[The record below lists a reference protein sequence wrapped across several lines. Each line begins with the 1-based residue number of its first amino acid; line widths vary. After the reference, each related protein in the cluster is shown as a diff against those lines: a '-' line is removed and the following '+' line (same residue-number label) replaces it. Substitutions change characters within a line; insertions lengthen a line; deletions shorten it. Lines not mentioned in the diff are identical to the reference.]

1 MAGKIEGQNSYKI
14 MKIKTS
20 CLLLFCCLLFL
31 FASQAAG
38 ISGLLN
44 INTATEKELQEL
56 PYIGEKKAKAIIH
69 YRSRHES
76 FERLEDL
83 LEVTEIGPK
92 SFEAIKPYLIL
103 TGVTS
108 LKSEQDGKNTSRLRK
123 KIITQPGQIRILPDK
138 EYYDTLTSLIQ
149 HARHRIDLA
158 MFVFKT
164 TKSPKNRP
172 ALLVNELI
180 RARAKRVEVN
190 VVLEKSGYAD
200 NINKENKKVAQKLRK
215 NGIKVRFD
223 GTKTTSHAKMVV
235 VDSRYCLVGSHNFT
249 HSALAYNNE
258 FSLLIDSTV
267 LAGEMLRYM
276 DTIR

>member
-1 MAGKIEGQNSYKI
+1 

-20 CLLLFCCLLFL
+20 FLLLLCCLLFL
-31 FASQAAG
+31 FPSQAAA

-44 INTATEKELQEL
+44 INTATENELQEL
-56 PYIGEKKAKAIIH
+56 PYIGERKAKAIIR
-69 YRSRHES
+69 YRSRHGS
-76 FERLEDL
+76 FKRLEDL
-83 LEVTEIGPK
+83 LEITEIGPK
-92 SFEAIKPYLIL
+92 SFEAIRPYLIL

-108 LKSEQDGKNTSRLRK
+108 LKFKQDGKNTCRLRK

-200 NINKENKKVAQKLRK
+200 NINKENEKVAKKLRK
-215 NGIKVRFD
+215 KGIKVRFD
-223 GTKTTSHAKMVV
+223 DPKTTSHAKMVV

-249 HSALAYNNE
+249 HSALAFNNE

-267 LAGEMLRYM
+267 LAEEMLRYIN
-276 DTIR
+276 TIQ

>member
-1 MAGKIEGQNSYKI
+1 
-14 MKIKTS
+14 MKAKTS
-20 CLLLFCCLLFL
+20 FLLLFCCLLF
-31 FASQAAG
+31 FFTNQAAG

-44 INTATEKELQEL
+44 INTATEKDLQEL
-56 PYIGEKKAKAIIH
+56 PYIGDKKSKAIIR

-76 FERLEDL
+76 FVRLEDL

-92 SFEAIKPYLIL
+92 SFEAIRPYLIL

-108 LKSEQDGKNTSRLRK
+108 IQSEQNGKNISRLRK
-123 KIITQPGQIRILPDK
+123 KIITQPGQIRILPDR

-172 ALLVNELI
+172 ALLAKELI
-180 RARAKRVEVN
+180 RARKKGVMIN

-200 NINKENKKVAQKLRK
+200 NINKENLKVAKRLRK
-215 NGIKVRFD
+215 KGIKVRFD
-223 GTKTTSHAKMVV
+223 DPKTTSHAKMVV

-249 HSALAYNNE
+249 HSALTYNNE

-267 LAGEMLRYM
+267 LAEEMLQYM
-276 DTIR
+276 DTIQ

>member
-1 MAGKIEGQNSYKI
+1 
-14 MKIKTS
+14 MKIKS
-20 CLLLFCCLLFL
+20 SFLLLFCCLLFL
-31 FASQAAG
+31 FPSQAAG
-38 ISGLLN
+38 VSGLLN

-56 PYIGEKKAKAIIH
+56 PYIGEKKAKAIVR
-69 YRSRHES
+69 YRNRHGS
-76 FERLEDL
+76 FEQLEDL
-83 LEVTEIGPK
+83 LEVSEIGPK

-103 TGVTS
+103 TGSTN
-108 LKSEQDGKNTSRLRK
+108 LKTEQVNKSASRLRK

-200 NINKENKKVAQKLRK
+200 NINKENEKVAKKLRK
-215 NGIKVRFD
+215 KGIKVRLD
-223 GTKTTSHAKMVV
+223 DPKTTSHVKMVV
-235 VDSRYCLVGSHNFT
+235 VDNRYCLVGSHNLT
-249 HSALAYNNE
+249 HSALAFNNE

-276 DTIR
+276 NTIR